1 MRRKQFIAALL
12 LFALSFQ
19 ADAATG
25 RVLKVLPQLLDL
37 QGRHALSPS
46 LYDRDAYQARL
57 RQHRNQVSGIRFDV
71 EWKTKGEPA
80 APLSVIVEMRGI
92 VQGIEPKQYVI
103 EEKVQGGGWFNHWTR
118 IVLAGQE
125 YKNFGEVTAWRVTLW
140 EREKLLSEQK
150 SFLW

>member
-1 MRRKQFIAALL
+1 MLRCLIAALV
-12 LFALSFQ
+12 FATLCCHAS
-19 ADAATG
+19 AATG
-25 RVLKVLPQLLDL
+25 RVTKVLPHLLDL

-80 APLSVIVEMRGI
+80 APLSVIVEMCGI

-103 EEKVQGGGWFNHWTR
+103 EEKVQGGGWFNHWTK
-118 IVLAGQE
+118 IVLGGEE

-140 EREKLLSEQK
+140 EGEK
-150 SFLW
+150 

>member
-1 MRRKQFIAALL
+1 MGRCLITALFLAALCCE
-12 LFALSFQ
+12 SG
-19 ADAATG
+19 AATG
-25 RVLKVLPQLLDL
+25 RVIKVLPHLLDL

-71 EWKTKGEPA
+71 EWKTKGEAA
-80 APLSVIVEMRGI
+80 APLSVIVEMRGVI
-92 VQGIEPKQYVI
+92 EGITPRQYVI
-103 EEKVQGGGWFNHWTR
+103 EQKIEGGGWLTHWSK
-118 IVLAGQE
+118 IVLAGDE

-140 EREKLLSEQK
+140 EGEKLIGEQK

>member
-57 RQHRNQVSGIRFDV
+57 RQHRTQVSGIRFDV
-71 EWKTKGEPA
+71 EWKTKGEPT
-80 APLSVIVEMRGI
+80 APLSVIVEMRDM
-92 VQGIEPKQYVI
+92 VEGIEPKQYVI
-103 EEKVQGGGWFNHWTR
+103 EEKIQGGGWFNHWTKV
-118 IVLAGQE
+118 VLAGNE
-125 YKNFGEVTAWRVTLW
+125 YRNFGEVTAWRVTLW
-140 EREKLLSEQK
+140 EGEKFLAEQK